1 MGADPKVYRDAMGGD
16 DQLDDLGRELRERV
30 EAEMRLE
37 AEILEH
43 DSALVERRRR
53 TMADLAIELVS
64 RGDAVTAIAGDKVL
78 RGRLT
83 YARGTIASMDTGS
96 GTADLHLAA
105 GVVLRIDERRTEG
118 GTAPRAGS
126 DTLRAR
132 LLEYDLDD
140 RRIEIWVPA
149 HGTEVAGA
157 IGAVGKDHL
166 VLIDRNG
173 SEWVARLADIA
184 WVKPR

>member
-1 MGADPKVYRDAMGGD
+1 MGGD

-37 AEILEH
+37 AEMIEH

-53 TMADLAIELVS
+53 VMADLAIELVS
-64 RGDAVTAIAGDKVL
+64 RGDTVTAIAGEKVL
-78 RGRLT
+78 RGRLV
-83 YARGTIASMDTGS
+83 YARGDIASLDTGS

-105 GVVLRIDERRTEG
+105 GVALRIDERRTEG
-118 GTAPRAGS
+118 GTTPRSGS

-132 LLEYDLDD
+132 LLEYEMDA
-140 RRIEIWVPA
+140 RRIEIWLPA
-149 HGTEVAGA
+149 HHMEVSGG

-166 VLIDRNG
+166 VVIDQDG
-173 SEWVARLADIA
+173 SEWVAQLTDIA
-184 WVKPR
+184 WVKPH